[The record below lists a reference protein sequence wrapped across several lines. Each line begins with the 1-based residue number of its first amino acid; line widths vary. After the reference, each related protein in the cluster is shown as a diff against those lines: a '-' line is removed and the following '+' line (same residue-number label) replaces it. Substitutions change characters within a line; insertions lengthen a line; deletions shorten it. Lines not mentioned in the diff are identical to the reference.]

1 MKRNP
6 LLLLCLMSLI
16 GCSDDYF
23 DNLPMP
29 NESTAQVREL
39 NDVQKDIMINI
50 LASKYGGY
58 NKNQKISRAIDDVSF
73 KPYVEDGDTLMY
85 IVQYPEGWELYS
97 AKRSSNMLLFTS
109 ESGQLSLSDPNLP
122 PALRILINNSAAEIK
137 ENAIAYSDSIHPSW
151 GAAALSTQ
159 DIEAGKTSIDSSK
172 FTKIGKISRG
182 EDDDL
187 DDGYEDNEI
196 QEGGWVLIG
205 EEIVSSSTYTSDK
218 LIKTKWGQTY
228 PWNIYAPL
236 AEDTTGTYI
245 HCFAGCVPVAIAQY
259 LYFTHYKDDFPKYA
273 MSSYE
278 FDQSSYKYSFSI
290 ESSTIWDEMAYLWYN
305 VGTEYSALL
314 IGSIGVEFKT
324 KYGLDKSIPRVN
336 IKDKLNELYKEYNIS
351 FSKTTRDL
359 TKIRNSINQGYPLY
373 SEAYSTKKVNNTAI
387 DKTGHAF
394 LIDQYKTNYFRTKYL
409 YGWEGPYRDQ
419 YGNLVDTNDRDED
432 GNIIGWAITNE
443 IERTNSYTYYSMNWG
458 WDGSY
463 DNTFYYCSDSS
474 WSAGGFLWNKNFY
487 IYTRSDVE

>member
-16 GCSDDYF
+16 GCSDDYV

-218 LIKTKWGQTY
+218 LIKTKWGQSY
-228 PWNIYAPL
+228 PWNIYTPL
-236 AEDTTGTYI
+236 LSNSNGNLT
-245 HCFAGCVPVAIAQY
+245 HSLAGCVAVSLSQY
-259 LYFTHYKDDFPKYA
+259 MYYTHFKDGIPESTI
-273 MSSYE
+273 SSANLDSNNTYI
-278 FDQSSYKYSFSI
+278 FSG
-290 ESSTIWDEMAYLWYN
+290 ESNTIWDDMATHWYN
-305 VGTEYSALL
+305 EGTNNSALL
-314 IGSIGVEFKT
+314 IGYIGKCLNT
-324 KYGLDKSIPRVN
+324 IYGLNSSGATIVNLLDQLNDHYSISDVN
-336 IKDKLNELYKEYNIS
+336 FTEKTINLSDIS
-351 FSKTTRDL
+351 QSIRSSYPLIASAL
-359 TKIRNSINQGYPLY
+359 TKG
-373 SEAYSTKKVNNTAI
+373 A
-387 DKTGHAF
+387 KTGHVF
-394 LIDQYKTNYFRTKYL
+394 IIDKYSYSSTQTKYI
-409 YGWEGPYRDQ
+409 YGWEGPY
-419 YGNLVDTNDRDED
+419 YANGSWHDTNDRDDD
-432 GNIIGWAITNE
+432 GNIIGWAITKE
-443 IERTNSYTYYSMNWG
+443 TTRSSYGYSISMNWG
-458 WDGSY
+458 WDGAY
-463 DNTFYYCSDSS
+463 DDTVYNNISS
-474 WSAGGFLWNKNFY
+474 WTAGNNTY
-487 IYTRSDVE
+487 NSNICIYTRSDI